1 MNTLAET
8 VKETSAVC
16 PIAKIPAQERDAL
29 ILKHLPQVRLI
40 ARRIH
45 GRLPE
50 NVSFDDL
57 VSNGTLGLISAIDR
71 FDPSRNLK
79 LKTYAEHK
87 IKGAILDSLRRL
99 DWAPRQQRKRAK
111 QIEAAI
117 AVVEQRW
124 LRAPTEEEIAAELN
138 LTVDD
143 YHQWQL
149 EISGLN
155 LARLESAG
163 SSGGTNDTEDRDL
176 LRFVSGDPKQL
187 PSALLERSEL
197 QRLLA
202 VAISRISPIEQTVL
216 GLYYRDELTLREIAK
231 IAGLHESRISQ
242 IKTQAILRL
251 RVSMGELWPAAGYCP
266 NPLVESTRS
275 QAA

>member
-1 MNTLAET
+1 MNAVAET
-8 VKETSAVC
+8 VKDTIPVR
-16 PIAKIPAQERDAL
+16 PITRFPAQERDAL

-71 FDPSRNLK
+71 FDPSRNLQ

-99 DWAPRQQRKRAK
+99 DWAPRQQRKHAK

-117 AVVEQRW
+117 AVAEQRL
-124 LRAPTEEEIAAELN
+124 LRAPTEEEIAAELK
-138 LTVDD
+138 LTVDGF
-143 YHQWQL
+143 HQWQL

-163 SSGGTNDTEDRDL
+163 SSAGSNDWSTIGYGL
-176 LRFVSGDPKQL
+176 FF
-187 PSALLERSEL
+187 
-197 QRLLA
+197 
-202 VAISRISPIEQTVL
+202 VL
-216 GLYYRDELTLREIAK
+216 GAPQR
-231 IAGLHESRISQ
+231 
-242 IKTQAILRL
+242 
-251 RVSMGELWPAAGYCP
+251 
-266 NPLVESTRS
+266 
-275 QAA
+275 